1 MKYQNND
8 GLITIIEQVLARM
21 SGLGVWQKRFMKILF
36 ISLLT
41 LRGRVNFS
49 NLARHSELNEKT
61 YRRGFEKDFDFENF
75 NLAIIQER
83 PVKGELVAAID
94 TSYLPKAGKKTYG
107 LGKFYSS
114 CLNKAVKGLEISEI
128 ALIDRDSQ
136 QAYAFSTKQTVEQEN
151 KSRLELY
158 IEHLE
163 LGASKFP
170 QGISYL
176 LADGYYTKKCFID
189 AVCKLEEGLDIV
201 GKLRCDANLNYLYQG
216 SYSGYGRPK
225 LYDGKVDFK
234 DLSRFVYEREIDN
247 NLHLYTQTLW
257 HLSLKRK
264 IKVLFLLN
272 TSEAKS
278 RYILLFSTDLSLSGA
293 ELLEL
298 YKLRF
303 QIEFL
308 FRDAKQFTG
317 LSHCQSRKQKTLS
330 FHFNA
335 SFSAVNLA
343 KLDLLTQHHVQHIET
358 ADFVFSLRSYTQRL
372 FSLSLLSRLLSNLD
386 LDPSCIKV
394 QTAFNNALAFGFSDP

>member
-1 MKYQNND
+1 VKQNND
-8 GLITIIEQVLARM
+8 GLVIIIEQALAKM
-21 SGLGVWQKRFMKILF
+21 SNLGLWQKNFMKILF
-36 ISLLT
+36 ISLLS

-49 NLARHSELNEKT
+49 NLARHSQLNEKT

-75 NLAIIQER
+75 NLAIIHKR

-114 CLNKAVKGLEISEI
+114 CLNKAVKGLEVSEI

-136 QAYAFSTKQTVEQEN
+136 QAYAFSTKQTVEQED
-151 KSRLELY
+151 KSRLDLY

-163 LGASKFP
+163 LSAAKFP
-170 QGISYL
+170 EAINYL
-176 LADGYYTKKCFID
+176 LADGYYTKSCFID
-189 AVCKLEEGLDIV
+189 AVCELEQDLDIV
-201 GKLRCDANLNYLYQG
+201 GKLRSDANLKYLYQG
-216 SYSGYGRPK
+216 AYSGSGRPK

-234 DLSRFVYEREIDN
+234 DLRRFLYEGEIEK
-247 NLHLYTQTLW
+247 NLHLYSETVW
-257 HLSLKRK
+257 HVSLKRK
-264 IKVLFLLN
+264 LRVLFLLN

-278 RYILLFSTDLSLSGA
+278 RYILLFSTDLSLSGT
-293 ELLEL
+293 EILEL

-330 FHFNA
+330 FHFNV

-343 KLDLLTQHHVQHIET
+343 KVDLLTQHHIQHIET
-358 ADFVFSLRSYTQRL
+358 HDFVFSLRSYTQRL

-386 LDPSCIKV
+386 LDLSCIKV
-394 QTAFNNALAFGFSDP
+394 QSAFNDALSFGFSDP